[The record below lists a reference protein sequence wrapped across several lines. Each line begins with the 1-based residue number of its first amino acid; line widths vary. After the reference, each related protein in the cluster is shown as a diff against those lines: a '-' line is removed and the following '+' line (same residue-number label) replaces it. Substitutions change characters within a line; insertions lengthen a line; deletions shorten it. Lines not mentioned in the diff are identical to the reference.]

1 MLLMAFVE
9 MKMQG
14 VCVCVCVCVC
24 VYSGAH
30 KSSYICLE
38 NIIK

>member
-1 MLLMAFVE
+1 MAFVE

-14 VCVCVCVCVC
+14 VCVCVCVC

>member
-1 MLLMAFVE
+1 MAFVE

-14 VCVCVCVCVC
+14 VCVCVC